1 MSNSYI
7 KKLHVKGFRCF
18 NELDV
23 EFNKGFNFIVGKNGC
38 GKTSLLRAIILS
50 YSGNNMEDSRYEE
63 SFETW
68 IDILQDDKLDRIGI
82 VPNRQYSTIKN
93 LYRTNPNIS
102 MIQPPSDGVNN
113 TYVQYNISKIN
124 FCPMVLGA
132 FRRIEYKA
140 IEGMRRESNI
150 SDSRQEYIRN
160 APNNLN
166 GGLLPNV
173 KQWMINR
180 YFQID
185 KDWAVIEKQNWEWL
199 ISNLSKLGPSN
210 VDFEFI
216 SIERELEPKFRVNDK
231 ICYLE
236 ELSSGFQSVLS
247 IVLSIFEWIERTNTD
262 EEMIVKNAKGTV
274 IIDEI
279 DVHLHPEWQLT
290 LKNSLQVIFPNIQFI
305 VTTHSPHMIATASDG
320 EIIILD
326 DIDGGV
332 INITTNSRNYSGWNT
347 DQILEDVMGVK
358 SLSNKEYEVLVS
370 NGMNSIEEKDISKLK
385 DIIQNLQKVAHP
397 SDTIVSVF
405 KIKLAELQLED

>member
-370 NGMNSIEEKDISKLK
+370 NGMNSIE
-385 DIIQNLQKVAHP
+385 
-397 SDTIVSVF
+397 
-405 KIKLAELQLED
+405 

>member
-1 MSNSYI
+1 
-7 KKLHVKGFRCF
+7 
-18 NELDV
+18 
-23 EFNKGFNFIVGKNGC
+23 
-38 GKTSLLRAIILS
+38 
-50 YSGNNMEDSRYEE
+50 
-63 SFETW
+63 
-68 IDILQDDKLDRIGI
+68 
-82 VPNRQYSTIKN
+82 
-93 LYRTNPNIS
+93 
-102 MIQPPSDGVNN
+102 
-113 TYVQYNISKIN
+113 
-124 FCPMVLGA
+124 MVLGA

-405 KIKLAELQLED
+405 KIKLAELQLEVHYL